1 MMRAVAILLL
11 ASLSACASAPG
22 AGSAGT
28 GPILGQGSVGRSTDA
43 RSTVFTQS
51 LAYPVDQVW
60 RALPAAYDS
69 IKVPLNTLDAKTRTI
84 GNDGF
89 KIRQQLGRTPLSS
102 YIDCGRTQIGP
113 NADSY
118 EVVLTV
124 LTQVQPAD
132 NGTSKITTTFESSAR
147 PIAYSQEYSKCSSK
161 GVLEA
166 KIMDVVKGRLMR

>member
-1 MMRAVAILLL
+1 MMRAVAILML
-11 ASLSACASAPG
+11 ASLSACASSPG
-22 AGSAGT
+22 GSTAGT

-69 IKVPLNTLDAKTRTI
+69 LKIPLNTLDAKTHTI

-89 KIRQQLGRTPLSS
+89 KIRQQLGRAALST

-118 EVVLTV
+118 EVVLTI
-124 LTQVQPAD
+124 LTQVTTAD
-132 NGTSKITTTFESSAR
+132 NGATKISTTFESSAR
-147 PIAYSQEYSKCSSK
+147 PIAYSQEYSKCTSR